1 MQNNVTYLYAEDTEA
16 QPKKQP
22 KTKQQIKQ
30 KTQPKPISLTSQKI
44 LLDNTYSVH
53 GCFRFSLRVH
63 DECFCS
69 GNRNHAASVVVVISF
84 AGYIKFKPST
94 MKATIRATFIFA
106 GASIIGFLIWVAT
119 ILLTSAVGVE
129 PQIAKSIGNGFF
141 AITSLIICL
150 ISGGF
155 IGELIGKNKE
165 KLQLSIHKT
174 KNKLFKLSETLG

>member
-1 MQNNVTYLYAEDTEA
+1 MPKIPKA

-30 KTQPKPISLTSQKI
+30 KTQPKPISLTSRKSYWII
-44 LLDNTYSVH
+44 LTVFMVVFGSVY
-53 GCFRFSLRVH
+53 GYMMNVSAAAIGIIL
-63 DECFCS
+63 
-69 GNRNHAASVVVVISF
+69 ASVVVVISF

-174 KNKLFKLSETLG
+174 KNKLFRLNETLG